1 MTDTSTPKKTGLQK
15 DLFNSEDTKLSRRG
29 MPKYKINPFVN
40 DSLITHLSGQK
51 NVYYT
56 QNSSNA
62 LVDVDTGEIEPVK
75 LQVIKKIK
83 ADNQTFLKLYTT
95 HLKAFFELSQTAFRL
110 LQYVLHITQE
120 TAINKDKIYLN
131 LQQAQDFFELNGS
144 KISRS
149 SYFNAMK
156 ELVEKLFLAETTD
169 PNLYFINPTLFFNG
183 DRIEFITQFNID
195 NKPMT
200 LSDLAQNP
208 VLDIK

>member
-1 MTDTSTPKKTGLQK
+1 MTDTTTPKKSGLQK
-15 DLFNSEDTKLSRRG
+15 DLFTKEETKLSRRG
-29 MPKYKINPFVN
+29 LPKYKINPFVN

-56 QNSSNA
+56 QNSSTA
-62 LVDVDTGEIEPVK
+62 LVDVATGEIEPVK

-131 LQQAQDFFELNGS
+131 LQQAQEFFELNNS

-156 ELVEKLFLAETTD
+156 ELVEKLFLAETID

-195 NKPMT
+195 NKPMH
-200 LSDLAQNP
+200 LSDLNSKP
-208 VLDIK
+208 ELDIK